1 MKKDELTKEF
11 DGYMKDHP
19 EIDYLSFNELET
31 VDGDGDGEIAFQ
43 EWIEVSCIP
52 GTNEGY
58 YVHFRTVSAGSPGRL
73 FAFAALDPCV
83 SSTHSLAS
91 SEKRFLRLRL
101 RRRFPARAALN
112 IRFPGDP
119 SSNRRI
125 PW

>member
-11 DGYMKDHP
+11 DGYLKDHP

-31 VDGDGDGEIAFQ
+31 VEGDGDGEIAFQ

-73 FAFAALDPCV
+73 FAFGKCYEIDAGLACV
-83 SSTHSLAS
+83 NHFTRYFA
-91 SEKRFLRLRL
+91 EAVPPE
-101 RRRFPARAALN
+101 RRYVILPKFTAR
-112 IRFPGDP
+112 GG
-119 SSNRRI
+119 
-125 PW
+125 